1 MLKSITIGARI
12 SPKLDASLERL
23 ANFTGRPKSWHLC
36 EAIRAYVTGEH
47 DFIAAVKEG
56 LKDARA
62 GRVIDHEQ
70 VVRHFAKRF
79 KKTSRR

>member
-12 SPKLDASLERL
+12 SPQLDASLARL

-36 EAIRAYVTGEH
+36 EAIRAYVAGEQ

-56 LKDARA
+56 LADARA
-62 GRVIDHEQ
+62 GRVVDHAA
-70 VVRHFAKRF
+70 VVRHFEKRF
-79 KKTSRR
+79 KKTSKR